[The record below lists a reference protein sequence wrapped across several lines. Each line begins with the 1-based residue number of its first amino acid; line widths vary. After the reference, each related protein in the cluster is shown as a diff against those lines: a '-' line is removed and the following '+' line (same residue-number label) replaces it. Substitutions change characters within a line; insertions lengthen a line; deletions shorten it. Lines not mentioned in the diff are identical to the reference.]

1 MTIEVH
7 SIVWDTD
14 GKEVDLPTKGWVTH
28 AFPNG
33 YVLTEEDTNDIIDAL
48 SDKHGFAIKTAKLT
62 CHDSD

>member
-7 SIVWDTD
+7 SIVWETD
-14 GKEVDLPTKGWVTH
+14 GKEVDLPTKGWVTG

-33 YVLTEEDTNDIIDAL
+33 YVLTEEDVNDIIDAL
-48 SDKHGFAIKTAKLT
+48 SDKHGWLIKTAKVT